1 MFKIVSLV
9 ILVLLQQWNL
19 LGSVQE
25 WFTDQLKLEQ
35 LIYANSHSLD
45 ILTPMAYSPPQKTNQ
60 KSIKPSVKA
69 KSVIVIDKESG
80 QILFQ
85 KDPYVKRSIASITKL
100 MTALVV
106 IDENSLRDKVIVS
119 KKDTQTTGAKMWL
132 YPEEKIRVRDL
143 LKGLLIHSASDAAQA
158 LARHTSSN
166 EKRFVEAMNNK
177 AKLLGL
183 ENTHFVSPTGLNS
196 KNGDNYST
204 AKEISDLARIA
215 LENRFIRKTV
225 DTEEATVYSTD
236 GNISHELE
244 NTNKLLNSYLDIRGI
259 KTGYTKEA
267 GECLITLARGGSRK
281 EQVITVVLNSPDR
294 FQESKIIVDWVFR
307 NFRW

>member
-9 ILVLLQQWNL
+9 ILVLLQQWNF
-19 LGSVQE
+19 LGSAQE

-35 LIYANSHSLD
+35 PVYANSYSLD
-45 ILTPMAYSPPQKTNQ
+45 ISTPMAYSPPQKTNQ
-60 KSIKPSVKA
+60 KSIKPFVRA
-69 KSVIVIDKESG
+69 KSVIIVDKESG

-85 KDPYVKRSIASITKL
+85 KDPYVKRSIASLAKL

-119 KKDTQTTGAKMWL
+119 KSDTLTSGVKMWL
-132 YPEEKIRVRDL
+132 YPREKIRVKDL
-143 LKGLLIHSASDAAQA
+143 LKGLLIHSAADAAKA
-158 LARHTSSN
+158 LARHTAGN
-166 EKRFVEAMNNK
+166 DKKFVKAMNDK

-215 LENRFIRKTV
+215 LENRFIRKIV
-225 DTEEATVYSTD
+225 NTEETTVYSTD
-236 GNISHELE
+236 GNIPHELE
-244 NTNKLLNSYLDIRGI
+244 NTNKLLSSYLDIRGI

-267 GECLITLARGGSRK
+267 GECLVTLARGNSGK
-281 EQVITVVLNSPDR
+281 EQIIVVVLNSPDR
-294 FQESKIIVDWVFR
+294 FQESKIVVDWVFR